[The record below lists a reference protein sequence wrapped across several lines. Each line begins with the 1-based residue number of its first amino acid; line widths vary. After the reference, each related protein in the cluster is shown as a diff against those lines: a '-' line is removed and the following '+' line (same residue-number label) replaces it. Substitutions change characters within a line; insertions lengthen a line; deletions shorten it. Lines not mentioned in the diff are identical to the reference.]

1 MKNEFERMTKD
12 EKKYISS
19 YAWYFVWLIIAILI
33 VFGVLNALGKVGSTA
48 TEAAVFQNS
57 YQKQAADSSAQK
69 MYKSQMAEVQ
79 YQLSRGD
86 ISDETRHNLEKQASA
101 LRVQMNAQ

>member
-1 MKNEFERMTKD
+1 MKNEYEKMTKD

-19 YAWYFVWLIIAILI
+19 YVWYFVWLIVAVLI
-33 VFGVLNALGKVGSTA
+33 VFGVFNALGKVGSTA

-57 YQKQAADSSAQK
+57 YQKKVADESAIK
-69 MYKSQMAEVQ
+69 MYKAQMAEVQ

-86 ISDETRHNLEKQASA
+86 ISDETRHNLEKQSSA